1 MKKFLSFLFKAAL
14 CIALLY
20 AGIYAGNY
28 ALEKIDPW
36 SGKAPEMLTEYG
48 SPNKFYYQQLS
59 DKEKHAYNEILS
71 HIYDMPEAIR
81 TPEISEEELRSVFS
95 ALLYDNPDLF
105 FLSRKCSIVSSFFLT
120 ECSFDYSMTKEE
132 YQACKAELDEVC
144 GKVISGLSAPQDDWQ
159 TELEIHDYIVENC
172 EYKLVEDDFICSSS
186 YGALVNGEAA
196 CEGYSKA
203 AKLLFD
209 LAGIESAVIIGESEN
224 GESSGPHMWN
234 VVNIGGDFYHL
245 DCTWDDAETNSD
257 KKITDYAY
265 FNLSDEMI
273 KRTHSDFITDFGCD
287 STKANYHVV
296 TGGYF
301 GNYDRSKEKEIEKVA
316 VEAFGSGETALRL
329 RFGSEEEYNNAVS
342 DLVGGERIYR
352 IIMNATKKSGVD
364 GDRLAY
370 TKNPRQYVLTFMI
383 ERKAA

>member
-1 MKKFLSFLFKAAL
+1 MKKFLSFLFKAVL
-14 CIALLY
+14 CVAVLY
-20 AGIYAGNY
+20 LGIYAANHVIDN
-28 ALEKIDPW
+28 IDPW
-36 SGKAPEMLTEYG
+36 SGETPEMLTEYG
-48 SPNKFYYQQLS
+48 SPYKFYYERLS

-71 HIYDMPEAIR
+71 HIYDMPESIR
-81 TPEISEEELRSVFS
+81 TPGINEEELRSVFS

-105 FLSRKCSIVSSFFLT
+105 FLSRKCSIVSGFFLT
-120 ECSFDYSMTKEE
+120 ECSFEYSMTKEE
-132 YQACKAELDEVC
+132 YQTCKAELDEVC
-144 GKVISGLSAPQDDWQ
+144 DEVISSLSAPDDDWQ
-159 TELEIHDYIVENC
+159 TELEIHDYIVRNC
-172 EYKLVEDDFICSSS
+172 EYELVEDDFICSSS

-209 LAGIESAVIIGESEN
+209 KAGIESSVIIGESEN

-234 VVNIGGDFYHL
+234 VVSIDGKFYHL

-287 STKANYHVV
+287 STQANYHVV
-296 TGGYF
+296 MGGYF
-301 GNYDRSKEKEIEKVA
+301 KSYDRSNEKDVENVA
-316 VEAFGSGETALRL
+316 VSSFRSGDSALRL
-329 RFGSEEEYNNAVS
+329 RFGGGAEYENAVS
-342 DLVGGERIYR
+342 DLVDGERIYR
-352 IIMNATKKSGVD
+352 IIMNAVERAGISSD
-364 GDRLAY
+364 SLAY
-370 TKNPRQYVLTFMI
+370 TKNPGQYVLTFMI